1 MNAICIKLASL
12 RALCALCAL
21 VALLLTSCSATA
33 SATVPK
39 EIHRERSLYRD
50 VIVTEGDGQRC
61 MSFGRYA
68 TLRQTCIYLAKPDEM
83 VLDYS
88 KMALS
93 ALYLNPNPRRILII
107 GMGGGVLPKALQ
119 TMYPKLQL
127 DVVEIDPAVIKVAK
141 QYFYYQP
148 SAGTRLFA
156 QDGRYFVKKALMR
169 NATYDHIILDAFDE
183 NYIPEHLLTVEFLRE
198 TKRLLT
204 PNGVISSNTFSGSR
218 LYDSESATYQAAL
231 GSFYMLR
238 KENRVIL
245 YKNQSLPSMAELRTN
260 AAQVE
265 SQLQMFGA
273 SMSWLLP
280 LVQPGK
286 GWDDKARVFTDQ
298 FSPVNLINR

>member
-1 MNAICIKLASL
+1 MSTARITLASL
-12 RALCALCAL
+12 RALVSLY
-21 VALLLTSCSATA
+21 LLLVNHSALATSLA
-33 SATVPK
+33 PK

-50 VIVTEGDGQRC
+50 VIVTQGDGQRC

-68 TLRQTCIYLAKPDEM
+68 TLRQTCIYLDKPDEM

-93 ALYLNPNPRRILII
+93 ALYLHPKPNRILII
-107 GMGGGVLPKALQ
+107 GMGGGVIPKALQ
-119 TMYPKLQL
+119 TIYPQL
-127 DVVEIDPAVIKVAK
+127 ELDIVEIDPSVIKVAK
-141 QYFYYQP
+141 QFFNYRP
-148 SAGTRLFA
+148 SAGTRIFA
-156 QDGRYFVKKALMR
+156 EDGRYFVKKALKK
-169 NATYDHIILDAFDE
+169 NITYDHIILDAFDE

-198 TKRLLT
+198 TKRLLS

-238 KENRVIL
+238 KVNRVIL
-245 YKNQSLPSMAELRTN
+245 YRNQSLPSMAELNAN
-260 AAQVE
+260 AAQLE
-265 SQLQMFGA
+265 SQLQPFGT

-286 GWDDKARVFTDQ
+286 GWNDKARVFTDQ